1 MSNTLTVKGGR
12 LALPDGIKQGD
23 LRIVDGRIAEI
34 GVVSEGE
41 GEVIDA
47 TGLLVMP
54 GVVDPQVHFRDPGL
68 THKEDLETGSRACAS
83 GGITSFLEMPN
94 TRPTTTTIEAM
105 AAKKARAADVCVVNY
120 NFFIGATADNIDVLN
135 GVNNVCGIK
144 IFMGASTGDL
154 LVSERDDLDR
164 IFADGRRLIAV
175 HAEDEARLR
184 ERKVAFEG
192 RTDATAHPELRDVV
206 AAVNASLVALELSEK
221 YDRRLHILHMSTG
234 DEVQLL
240 RERGKG
246 GGRVTTETLPQ
257 YLLLH
262 GPECYETLGTRAQMN
277 PPIRTKDHQEAL
289 WKGLLDGTIE
299 CIATDHAPHTLEEKA
314 RPFGKAPSGMPG
326 VETSLAVM
334 LDAAH
339 RGMCSVEHIVRWMCS
354 EPARIYGMKG
364 KGRLE
369 VGMDGDLALV
379 DLARTEA
386 VGARGYFTKVGW
398 SPYDGRQVT
407 GWPVMTVVHG
417 QVVFR
422 DNQIQPGVRGQEIEI
437 DMAAG
442 RALHED
448 ALG

>member
-1 MSNTLTVKGGR
+1 MSLGTLTVRGGT
-12 LALPDGIKQGD
+12 LALPTGQVAGD
-23 LRIVDGRIAEI
+23 IQIVDGKIVAI
-34 GVVSEGE
+34 GTVGDDR
-41 GEVIDA
+41 GDVIDA
-47 TGLLVMP
+47 KGLLVIP
-54 GVVDPQVHFRDPGL
+54 GVVDPQVHFRDPGM
-68 THKEDLETGSRACAS
+68 THKEDLETGSRACAA

-105 AAKKARAADVCVVNY
+105 AEKKARAADVCVVNY
-120 NFFIGATADNIDVLN
+120 NFFIGATADNLDVLN
-135 GVNNVCGIK
+135 GVKNVCGIK

-154 LVSERDDLDR
+154 LVSERADLER
-164 IFADGRRLIAV
+164 IFATGTRLIAV

-184 ERKVAFEG
+184 ERKAAFVD
-192 RTDATAHPELRDVV
+192 RTDATAHPELRDVT
-206 AAVNASLVALELSEK
+206 AAVLASTLALDLSEK
-221 YDRRLHILHMSTG
+221 FDRRLHILHMSTG

-262 GPECYETLGTRAQMN
+262 GPEIYEAIGTKAQMN

-289 WKGLLDGTIE
+289 WKGLHDGTIE
-299 CIATDHAPHTLEEKA
+299 CIATDHAPHTNEEKA

-334 LDAAH
+334 LDASH
-339 RGMCSVEHIVRWMCS
+339 RGLCSVDQVVKWMCS
-354 EPARIYGMKG
+354 EPARIYGMRG

-369 VGMDGDLALV
+369 IGMDGDLALV
-379 DLARTEA
+379 DLGKNEK

-398 SPYDGRQVT
+398 SPFDGRPVT
-407 GWPVMTVVHG
+407 GWPIMTVVGG

-422 DNQIQPGVRGQEIEI
+422 DNEIQPGFAVERSTSTTTLFWT
-437 DMAAG
+437 A
-442 RALHED
+442 
-448 ALG
+448 